1 MTEVLEE
8 EAGVEVVKDG
18 VEDEAAGVAE
28 LVAVLCVVD
37 VGDVLEVAVL
47 MLRASARV

>member
-8 EAGVEVVKDG
+8 AGVEAVKDG
-18 VEDEAAGVAE
+18 VEDEAAGVTE
-28 LVAVLCVVD
+28 LVAVLCAVDAVD
-37 VGDVLEVAVL
+37 VLKVVVL